1 MNARDMAFIGD
12 VSMAYLHAN
21 VRAVIAEVSTRDPD
35 RRHHCDIIVL
45 LVGHKSGHV
54 VGDLDE
60 CGSGPRVCSI
70 YCVWEDGPERRF
82 GPVESTPMVGLEYR
96 DLQEQLAKYPT
107 ELLQDMDS
115 ERNLPVSS
123 EERLETLDRR
133 KKEMLKVRKLRERL
147 KVVEEEIKALA
158 NDIRDFST

>member
-1 MNARDMAFIGD
+1 MALIGH

-21 VRAVIAEVSTRDPD
+21 VRAVVAEVSTRDPD
-35 RRHHCDIIVL
+35 RRRHCDIIVL

-60 CGSGPRVCSI
+60 CESGPRICSI

-82 GPVESTPMVGLEYR
+82 GPVESTPMVGLEYQ

-115 ERNLPVSS
+115 ERNLSVSS
-123 EERLETLDRR
+123 EERRETLDRR
-133 KKEMLKVRKLRERL
+133 NMEMLKVRKLRERL

-158 NDIRDFST
+158 KNIRDIST